1 MADLLMKKDLQENP
15 EVVNIHLD
23 LSTKIVPIIE
33 DLPMVTIAMNEGIFN
48 KSHTDHR
55 IIIAQTIM
63 AAIVKIVIFSLDMV
77 ALRKVDQVVIDKTT
91 DLVANMVIVRNMAVL
106 AV

>member
-77 ALRKVDQVVIDKTT
+77 ALRKVDQVAIDKTI
-91 DLVANMVIVRNMAVL
+91 DLVVNMVIVPNMVVQAP
-106 AV
+106 